1 MTKLTWT
8 CDYIDGVYLF
18 HTGIKG
24 DKEFEKGIKKYVK
37 RMPKILS
44 DNEGL
49 YEEMMEEQEFREN
62 KCIDKYELMEFLEE
76 FAHENP

>member
-24 DKEFEKGIKKYVK
+24 DKKYEKGLKKLAD
-37 RMPKILS
+37 RMPKVLKE
-44 DNEGL
+44 NEKQR
-49 YEEMMEEQEFREN
+49 EQ
-62 KCIDKYELMEFLEE
+62 
-76 FAHENP
+76 

>member
-1 MTKLTWT
+1 
-8 CDYIDGVYLF
+8 
-18 HTGIKG
+18 
-24 DKEFEKGIKKYVK
+24 
-37 RMPKILS
+37 MPKILS

-76 FAHENP
+76 CAHENQKIMKEAEGGYSMGGRLAIAFAVF